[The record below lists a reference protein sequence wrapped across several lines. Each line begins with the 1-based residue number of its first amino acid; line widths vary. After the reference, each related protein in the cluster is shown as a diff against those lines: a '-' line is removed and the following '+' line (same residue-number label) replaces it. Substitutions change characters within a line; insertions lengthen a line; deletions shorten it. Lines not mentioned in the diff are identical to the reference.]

1 MLNVVI
7 LFEAKFAIKLCILIT
22 DLCYLIFPT
31 RKVWTMYGAKNFCEL
46 AVCVGLFINLKSH
59 TSILTDS
66 LAMISARLQL
76 SHTTPPQKM
85 FGFFFKPN

>member
-31 RKVWTMYGAKNFCEL
+31 RKVWTMYGAKKFTKFL
-46 AVCVGLFINLKSH
+46 
-59 TSILTDS
+59 
-66 LAMISARLQL
+66 
-76 SHTTPPQKM
+76 
-85 FGFFFKPN
+85 

>member
-1 MLNVVI
+1 
-7 LFEAKFAIKLCILIT
+7 
-22 DLCYLIFPT
+22 
-31 RKVWTMYGAKNFCEL
+31 MYGAKKLQNFCEL

-85 FGFFFKPN
+85 FGFFSNRIEMVDGVVLMSRLTSS